1 MHSQAGMAKVERFYG
16 IGDNPYSDIQGA
28 NNAGDHWT
36 SVLVRTGIFTDV
48 DNHQQHPAD
57 VVVDGVDDAVEWI
70 LAQEASFSME

>member
-1 MHSQAGMAKVERFYG
+1 ERFYG

-28 NNAGDHWT
+28 NNAGDRWT